1 MSKFIITGP
10 NKLSGEIK
18 VSGAKNSALK
28 AIAATVLTDQEITLK
43 NIPNIE
49 DVHVMFEIL
58 KDLGGQIAK
67 VSEHE
72 YKVRV
77 SEIKKTELNKNL
89 VAKLRASIMFL
100 APLLTRVSEIKFP
113 FPGGDIIG
121 KRPIDIYL
129 DGLNQFGVEI
139 KYERDYYHLKRVGVG
154 ANGHL
159 PVRLRATKFVFPF
172 ISHTVTESLIMA
184 AVLAEGKTVLINSA
198 CEPEVVNLTEFLN
211 SLGAKITGAG
221 TPNIEIKGVSKLNGG
236 TFTAIPD
243 RIETGTFAILGALT
257 GGDLKISNCNPAH
270 LETFWKILEKMGVN
284 FEIGQDFVKIN
295 PSSDLRAC
303 EVRTHEYPGFA
314 TDLQAPATILLT
326 QAKGLSLVYETIYE
340 GRLFYTDMLNKM
352 GANIIMCD
360 PHRIV
365 VQGPT
370 KLYGAKLESP
380 DIRAGIALVI
390 AALIA
395 NGKSEIDNIYQIDR
409 GYEKIEER
417 LKALGAKIERKEH

>member
-18 VSGAKNSALK
+18 VAGAKNNALK
-28 AIAATVLTDQEITLK
+28 VIAATVLTDQEVILK
-43 NIPNIE
+43 NIPDIE

-58 KDLGGQIAK
+58 KDLGGNVEKIND
-67 VSEHE
+67 HE
-72 YKVRV
+72 YKVQTK
-77 SEIKKTELNKNL
+77 EIKKTELNKNL

-100 APLLTRVSEIKFP
+100 APLLTRVNEVKFP

-129 DGLNQFGVEI
+129 DGLDQFGVEI
-139 KYERDYYHLKRVGVG
+139 KFERDYYHLKRT
-154 ANGHL
+154 NEKL
-159 PVRLRATKFVFPF
+159 KATKFVFPI
-172 ISHTVTESLIMA
+172 ISHTVTESLIMSG
-184 AVLAEGKTVLINSA
+184 VLAEGKTVLINTA
-198 CEPEVVNLTEFLN
+198 CEPEIVSLAEFLN

-221 TPNIEIKGVSKLNGG
+221 TPNIEIEGVPSLSGG
-236 TFTAIPD
+236 EFTAIPD

-257 GGDLKISNCNPAH
+257 GGDLKITNCEPSH
-270 LETFWKILEKMGVN
+270 LEVFWKVLKHIGVN
-284 FEIGQDFVKIN
+284 FEIGKDFVKIN
-295 PSSDLRAC
+295 PSEDLNVCKGLNAC

-326 QAKGLSLVYETIYE
+326 QAKGLSMVHETIYE
-340 GRLFYTDMLNKM
+340 GRLFYTDSLNKM

-395 NGKSEIDNIYQIDR
+395 EGKSEIDNIYQIDR

-417 LKALGAKIERKEH
+417 LRNLGANIQRV

>member
-10 NKLSGEIK
+10 NKLSGEIS
-18 VSGAKNSALK
+18 VAGAKNSALK
-28 AIAATVLTDQEITLK
+28 AIAATVLTDQEVILK
-43 NIPNIE
+43 NIPSIE

-58 KDLGGQIAK
+58 KDLGGQVEK

-72 YKVRV
+72 YKVKV
-77 SEIKKTELNKNL
+77 SEIKKTELDKNL

-100 APLLTRVSEIKFP
+100 APLLTRVSEVKFP

-129 DGLNQFGVEI
+129 DGLDQFGVEI
-139 KYERDYYHLKRVGVG
+139 KYERDYYHLKKTSEK
-154 ANGHL
+154 L
-159 PVRLRATKFVFPF
+159 KATKFVFPI

-184 AVLAEGKTVLINSA
+184 AVLAEGKTTLVNTA
-198 CEPEVVNLTEFLN
+198 CEPEVTNLVEFLN

-221 TPNIEIKGVSKLNGG
+221 TPNIEIEGVSKLSGG
-236 TFTAIPD
+236 EFTAIPD

-257 GGDLKISNCNPAH
+257 GGDLKITNCNPSH
-270 LETFWKILEKMGVN
+270 LETFWKILEKIGVN
-284 FEIGQDFVKIN
+284 FEIGKDTVKIN
-295 PSSDLRAC
+295 PSNDLKAH

-326 QAKGLSLVYETIYE
+326 QAKGLSMVYETIYE

-365 VQGPT
+365 IQGPT
-370 KLYGAKLESP
+370 KFYGAKLESP

-395 NGKSEIDNIYQIDR
+395 DGKSEIDNIYQVDR

-417 LKALGAKIERKEH
+417 LKTLGAKIERQE

>member
-10 NKLSGEIK
+10 NKLSGEIS
-18 VSGAKNSALK
+18 VAGAKNSALK
-28 AIAATVLTDQEITLK
+28 AIAATVLTDQEVILK
-43 NIPNIE
+43 NIPSIE

-58 KDLGGQIAK
+58 KDLGGEVTK

-72 YKVRV
+72 YKVKV
-77 SEIKKTELNKNL
+77 SEIKKTELDKNL

-100 APLLTRVSEIKFP
+100 APLLTRVDEVKFP

-129 DGLNQFGVEI
+129 DGLDQFGVEI
-139 KYERDYYHLKRVGVG
+139 KHERDYYHLKRTG
-154 ANGHL
+154 AKL
-159 PVRLRATKFVFPF
+159 KATKFVFPI
-172 ISHTVTESLIMA
+172 ISHTVTESLIMS
-184 AVLAEGKTVLINSA
+184 AVLAEGKTILVNTA
-198 CEPEVVNLTEFLN
+198 CEPEVTNLVEFLN

-221 TPNIEIKGVSKLNGG
+221 TPNIEIEGVSKLSGG
-236 TFTAIPD
+236 EFTAIPD

-257 GGDLKISNCNPAH
+257 GGDLKITNCNPSH
-270 LETFWKILEKMGVN
+270 LETFWKILEKIGVN
-284 FEIGQDFVKIN
+284 FEIGNDFVKIN
-295 PSSDLRAC
+295 PSPDLKAH

-326 QAKGLSLVYETIYE
+326 QAKGLSIVHETIYE

-365 VQGPT
+365 IQGPT
-370 KLYGAKLESP
+370 KFYGAKLESP

-395 NGKSEIDNIYQIDR
+395 DGKSEIDNIYQVDR

-417 LKALGAKIERKEH
+417 LKNLGAKIERVE

>member
-18 VSGAKNSALK
+18 VSGAKNNALK
-28 AIAATVLTDQEITLK
+28 VIAATVLTDQEVILK
-43 NIPNIE
+43 NIPDIE

-58 KDLGGQIAK
+58 KDLGGNVEKIND
-67 VSEHE
+67 HE
-72 YKVRV
+72 YKVQTK
-77 SEIKKTELNKNL
+77 EIKKTELNKDL

-100 APLLTRVSEIKFP
+100 APLLTRVSEVKFP

-129 DGLNQFGVEI
+129 DGLDQFGVEI
-139 KYERDYYHLKRVGVG
+139 KYERDYYHLKRKGEKL
-154 ANGHL
+154 N
-159 PVRLRATKFVFPF
+159 ATKFVFPI

-184 AVLAEGKTVLINSA
+184 AVLAEGKTTLINTA
-198 CEPEVVNLTEFLN
+198 CEPEITSLAIFLN

-221 TPNIEIKGVSKLNGG
+221 ITEIVIEGVKELSGG
-236 TFTAIPD
+236 EFTAIPD

-257 GGDLKISNCNPAH
+257 GGDLKITNCEPSH
-270 LETFWKILEKMGVN
+270 LEVFWKVLKHIGVN
-284 FEIGQDFVKIN
+284 FEIGKDFVKIY
-295 PSSDLRAC
+295 PSRDLNLCQGLKAC

-326 QAKGLSLVYETIYE
+326 QTRGLSMVHETIYE
-340 GRLFYTDMLNKM
+340 GRLFYTDSLNKM

-390 AALIA
+390 AALVA
-395 NGKSEIDNIYQIDR
+395 SGKSEIDNIYQIDR

-417 LKALGAKIERKEH
+417 LKALGANIRRI

>member
-1 MSKFIITGP
+1 MSKFIINGP

-28 AIAATVLTDQEITLK
+28 AIAATVLTNQEVTLK

-49 DVHVMFEIL
+49 DVLVMFEIL
-58 KDLGGQIAK
+58 KDLGGQVTK

-72 YKVRV
+72 YKVCV
-77 SEIKKTELNKNL
+77 SEIKKTELDKNL

-100 APLLTRVSEIKFP
+100 SPLLTRVSEIKFP

-129 DGLNQFGVEI
+129 DGLDQFGIEI
-139 KYERDYYHLKRVGVG
+139 KYERDYYHLKRAVG

-159 PVRLRATKFVFPF
+159 PARLRATKFVFPI

-198 CEPEVVNLTEFLN
+198 CEPEVVNLTDFLN
-211 SLGAKITGAG
+211 SLGAKIIGVG
-221 TPNIEIKGVSKLNGG
+221 TPTIEIEGVAKLSGG

-257 GGDLKISNCNPAH
+257 GGDLKISNCEPAH
-270 LETFWKILEKMGVN
+270 LETFWKILKKIGVN
-284 FEIGQDFVKIN
+284 FEIGPDFVKIN
-295 PSSDLRAC
+295 PSANLKAH
-303 EVRTHEYPGFA
+303 EIRTHEYPGFA

-370 KLYGAKLESP
+370 KLYSAKLESP

-395 NGKSEIDNIYQIDR
+395 DGKSEIDNIYQIDR

-417 LKALGAKIERKEH
+417 LKALGAKIKRI